1 MLLIFQYQFQ
11 ITLDSNIKYLKFIIQ
26 LLFQLRE
33 DK

>member
-26 LLFQLRE
+26 LFQLRE